1 MNRLLVF
8 FMIAYLFGQIV
19 SFAMEGES
27 AVAGTR
33 LTASLS
39 KTEISTANVITTDGF
54 IATNDFFIVDEEMVC
69 YATTTSATFVTLTRG
84 CKKTKAEVH
93 STGSAVYNETM
104 GLLNES
110 VGFGLAES
118 LSTAGGFGVIFNA
131 PGMFKTIFP
140 RLVAWDYSFFEGE
153 VYGFPLIYFQAI
165 GWVISAGLIFMV
177 VMLLIN
183 VFMGIFRR

>member
-8 FMIAYLFGQIV
+8 FMISYLFGQII

-27 AVAGTR
+27 GIAGSR

-39 KTEISTANVITTDGF
+39 KTESSTANVVTTDGF
-54 IATNDFFIVDEEMVC
+54 LSVNDFFIVDEEIIC
-69 YATTTSATFVTLTRG
+69 YGTTTAATFVTLTRG
-84 CKKTKAEVH
+84 CKKTKAETH
-93 STGSAVYNETM
+93 STGSAVYNETL
-104 GLLNES
+104 GILNEA

-131 PGMFKTIFP
+131 PGMFKKIFP

-153 VYGFPLIYFQAI
+153 VYGFPLIYFQAV
-165 GWVISAGLIFMV
+165 GWVISAGLVFLV
-177 VMLLIN
+177 VMLLVN
-183 VFMGIFRR
+183 TLMGIFRR